1 MCIWKNVFWGN
12 EFPWKIVK
20 PLTKINLLGVEIID
34 LSDDDD
40 DDEGEVEGVTCFANS
55 GPKRV
60 IEALQTCPWND
71 LKGILIILSLRRT
84 ISSWPIIKLRVRFLF
99 KMPFL
104 NFFDQKWNF

>member
-1 MCIWKNVFWGN
+1 MKM
-12 EFPWKIVK
+12 VK
-20 PLTKINLLGVEIID
+20 LITKINFQGVEIVD

-40 DDEGEVEGVTCFANS
+40 DEDEGEVEGVTCFANS

-84 ISSWPIIKLRVRFLF
+84 ISSLPFIKLRVRFKKYSYLKCHF
-99 KMPFL
+99 
-104 NFFDQKWNF
+104 